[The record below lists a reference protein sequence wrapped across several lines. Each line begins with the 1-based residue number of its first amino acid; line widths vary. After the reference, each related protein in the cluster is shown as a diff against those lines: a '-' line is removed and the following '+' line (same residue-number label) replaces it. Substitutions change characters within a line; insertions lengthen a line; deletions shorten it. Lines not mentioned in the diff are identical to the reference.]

1 MCRVGWRGMCVQSP
15 LSAFRPVFQTC
26 RQAQGAAGLQPV
38 VARAAAAAGHRAVRR
53 AQVRWGSGLLLHSW
67 WQLPVCVLH
76 RLLQLW
82 RAPNNPAL
90 IRGIAHGAC
99 CAADLPPLGHRKT
112 RWRRCHRCAAGAV
125 AASLQTD
132 CKFCCVQAAADPM
145 CYVASLFVRCRRCL
159 RLRATCAA
167 HRRGSSCSPLG
178 PPSPTRLACC
188 RQGAGRRPGVVPR
201 GRRGWR
207 PPCWIGLCRQH
218 ATAQWAWRHTLAY
231 ANERPQLLPDPHP
244 PIKHHTAGGCLYRL

>member
-1 MCRVGWRGMCVQSP
+1 MLC
-15 LSAFRPVFQTC
+15 
-26 RQAQGAAGLQPV
+26 AALRCAGGLDCCCT
-38 VARAAAAAGHRAVRR
+38 
-53 AQVRWGSGLLLHSW
+53 SW
-67 WQLPVCVLH
+67 WQLPVCLLH

-90 IRGIAHGAC
+90 NRFAAHGAC

-112 RWRRCHRCAAGAV
+112 SWRRCHRCAAGAV

-132 CKFCCVQAAADPM
+132 CKFCCVQAGADPM
-145 CYVASLFVRCRRCL
+145 CYVASLFVLCRRCL

-188 RQGAGRRPGVVPR
+188 RQGRRPGVVPR

-244 PIKHHTAGGCLYRL
+244 PIKHPTAGGCLYRL